1 MKLILFILLNI
12 ILYTG
17 NISAQQ
23 DSSGNYYNPG
33 LNDLVNS
40 ALNSNSKLLPIEY
53 EKKILSANISSVNK
67 QSSPMLQFMVDL
79 LPVDFSN
86 AGEYSVT
93 YSQPLKLF
101 GKLDEQERLARIK
114 SGKPLLEKRELEIEL
129 VRSVKENYFMLSL
142 NEKLSEFNKEFQ
154 KIMKSISSSI
164 EIQYS
169 TGKGN
174 QYEILKSNNEL
185 QKLLLEEIDLRNI
198 RNIFINNLSTL
209 SNELLSENFK
219 TKNIDILL
227 KIDPPVLDSA
237 VLIKDMN
244 SNNIEFQYLEQ
255 LNKENISEKNIAE
268 LERKPDLELMSGY
281 KYMSDSKENFLLFS
295 VLIDLPFMPWNSK
308 RIDAML
314 TEKLLMEKKI
324 SAEYRSLETNLGN
337 ELRNNIVKINSSLEK
352 INYIRSILIPQT
364 EQVFRSSLISYE
376 TSSAGFIDLL
386 DTYRQLR
393 ENNQMLFKEEIDYL
407 ISVSELEKLTGKQIL
422 TIN

>member
-114 SGKPLLEKRELEIEL
+114 SGKPLIEKRELEIEL

-198 RNIFINNLSTL
+198 RKIFINNLSTL

-244 SNNIEFQYLEQ
+244 SNNIEFKYLEQ

-364 EQVFRSSLISYE
+364 EQVFKSSLISYE

-386 DTYRQLR
+386 DTYRELR
-393 ENNQMLFKEEIDYL
+393 ENNQMLFKEEIEYL

>member
-198 RNIFINNLSTL
+198 RKIFINNLSTL
-209 SNELLSENFK
+209 SNEQLSENFK

>member
-40 ALNSNSKLLPIEY
+40 ALNSNSKLQPIEY

-198 RNIFINNLSTL
+198 RKIFINNLSTL
-209 SNELLSENFK
+209 SNEQLSENFK

-295 VLIDLPFMPWNSK
+295 ILIDLPFMPWNSK

-314 TEKLLMEKKI
+314 NEKLLMEKKI

-364 EQVFRSSLISYE
+364 EQVFKSSLISYE

-386 DTYRQLR
+386 DTYRELR

>member
-40 ALNSNSKLLPIEY
+40 ALNSNSKLQPIEY

-114 SGKPLLEKRELEIEL
+114 SGKPLIEKRELEIEL
-129 VRSVKENYFMLSL
+129 IRSVKENYFMLSL
-142 NEKLSEFNKEFQ
+142 NEKLTEFNKEFQ

-198 RNIFINNLSTL
+198 RKIFINNLSTL

-386 DTYRQLR
+386 DTYRELR
-393 ENNQMLFKEEIDYL
+393 ENNQMLFKEEIEYL

>member
-364 EQVFRSSLISYE
+364 EQVFKSSLISYE

>member
-114 SGKPLLEKRELEIEL
+114 SGKPLIEKRELEIEL

-364 EQVFRSSLISYE
+364 EQVFKSSLISYE

>member
-1 MKLILFILLNI
+1 MKLILFIVLNI
-12 ILYTG
+12 MLYAV

-23 DSSGNYYNPG
+23 DSSGNYSNPG
-33 LNDLVNS
+33 LNDLINS
-40 ALNSNSKLLPIEY
+40 ALKSNAKLGPIEY

-67 QSSPMLQFMVDL
+67 QSSPMLQLMVDF

-86 AGEYSVT
+86 AGEYSVI

-101 GKLDEQERLARIK
+101 GKLDEQERLARIR
-114 SGKPLLEKRELEIEL
+114 SGKPLIEKRELEIEL
-129 VRSVKENYFMLSL
+129 IRSVKENYFMLSL
-142 NEKLSEFNKEFQ
+142 NEKLSEFNREFQ

-169 TGKGN
+169 AGKGN
-174 QYEILKSNNEL
+174 QYEILKSNNES

-198 RNIFINNLSTL
+198 RKIFINNLSTL
-209 SNELLSENFK
+209 SGKQLPENFI
-219 TKNIDILL
+219 TQNIDILL
-227 KIDPPVLDSA
+227 KINPPVLDSA
-237 VLIKDMN
+237 ILIKDMVL
-244 SNNIEFQYLEQ
+244 NNTEFQYLDQ
-255 LNKENISEKNIAE
+255 LNKENISEKNIAV

-281 KYMSDSKENFLLFS
+281 KYMSDVKENFLLFS
-295 VLIDLPFMPWNSK
+295 VQVELPFMPWNSK

-314 TEKLLMEKKI
+314 NEKLLMEKKI
-324 SAEYRSLETNLGN
+324 NSEYRSLETNLGN

-352 INYIRSILIPQT
+352 IDYIRSILIPQT
-364 EQVFRSSLISYE
+364 EQVFKSSLISYE

-386 DTYRQLR
+386 DTYRELR
-393 ENNQMLFKEEIDYL
+393 ENNQMLLKEEIEYL

>member
-198 RNIFINNLSTL
+198 RKIFINNLSTL

-314 TEKLLMEKKI
+314 NEKLLMEKKI

-364 EQVFRSSLISYE
+364 EQVFKSSLISYE

-386 DTYRQLR
+386 DTYRELR
-393 ENNQMLFKEEIDYL
+393 ENNQMLFKEEIEYL

>member
-114 SGKPLLEKRELEIEL
+114 SGKPLIEKRELEIEL

-255 LNKENISEKNIAE
+255 LNKENISERNIAE

-364 EQVFRSSLISYE
+364 EQVFKSSLISYE

-386 DTYRQLR
+386 DTYRELR
-393 ENNQMLFKEEIDYL
+393 ENNQMLFKEEIEYL

>member
-12 ILYTG
+12 ILDAVI
-17 NISAQQ
+17 ISAQQ
-23 DSSGNYYNPG
+23 DSAFIYENPG
-33 LNDLVNS
+33 LNDLISS
-40 ALNSNSKLLPIEY
+40 ALNTNAKLGPIEY
-53 EKKILSANISSVNK
+53 EKKILSASISSVNK
-67 QSSPMLQFMVDL
+67 QSSPMLQLMVDL

-86 AGEYSVT
+86 AGEYSVS

-101 GKLDEQERLARIK
+101 GKLDEQERLARIR
-114 SGKPLLEKRELEIEL
+114 SGKPLIEKRELEIEL
-129 VRSVKENYFMLSL
+129 IRSVKENYFMLSL

-169 TGKGN
+169 AGKGN

-198 RNIFINNLSTL
+198 RKLYINNLSTL
-209 SNELLSENFK
+209 SGKQLPENFI
-219 TKNIDILL
+219 TQNIDILL
-227 KIDPPVLDSA
+227 KINPPVLDSA
-237 VLIKDMN
+237 TLIKDMVI
-244 SNNIEFQYLEQ
+244 NNTEFQYLDQ
-255 LNKENISEKNIAE
+255 LNKENISEKNIAG

-281 KYMSDSKENFLLFS
+281 KYMSDTKENFLLFS

-314 TEKLLMEKKI
+314 NEKLLMEKKI
-324 SAEYRSLETNLGN
+324 NSEYRSLKINLGN

-352 INYIRSILIPQT
+352 IDYIRSILIPQT
-364 EQVFRSSLISYE
+364 EQVFKSSLISYE

-386 DTYRQLR
+386 DTYRELR
-393 ENNQMLFKEEIDYL
+393 ENNQMLLKEEIDYL

>member
-1 MKLILFILLNI
+1 MKLILFIIIVN
-12 ILYTG
+12 ILYAG
-17 NISAQQ
+17 SISAQY
-23 DSSGNYYNPG
+23 DSAGNYNNPG
-33 LNDLVNS
+33 LNDLINS
-40 ALNSNSKLLPIEY
+40 ALNSNAKLGPIEY

-67 QSSPMLQFMVDL
+67 QSSPMLQLMVDF

-101 GKLDEQERLARIK
+101 GKLDEQRRLARIR
-114 SGKPLLEKRELEIEL
+114 SGKPLIEKRELEIEL
-129 VRSVKENYFMLSL
+129 IRSVKENYFMLSL

-169 TGKGN
+169 AGKGN

-198 RNIFINNLSTL
+198 RIIFINNLSTL
-209 SNELLSENFK
+209 SNEQLPENFK
-219 TKNIDILL
+219 TKNTDILL
-227 KIDPPVLDSA
+227 KINPPILDSSL
-237 VLIKDMN
+237 LIKDMVL
-244 SNNIEFQYLEQ
+244 NNTEFQYLNQ
-255 LNKENISEKNIAE
+255 LNKETITEKNIAE
-268 LERKPDLELMSGY
+268 LERKPDIELMSGY
-281 KYMSDSKENFLLFS
+281 KYMSDTKENFLLFS
-295 VLIDLPFMPWNSK
+295 LLIDLPFMPWNSK

-314 TEKLLMEKKI
+314 EEKKLMEKKI
-324 SAEYRSLETNLGN
+324 NSEYRSLELNLSN
-337 ELRNNIVKINSSLEK
+337 ELKNNIVKINSSIEK
-352 INYIRSILIPQT
+352 IDYIKSILIPQT
-364 EQVFRSSLISYE
+364 EQVFKSSLISYE

-386 DTYRQLR
+386 DTYRELR
-393 ENNQMLFKEEIDYL
+393 ANNQMLFKEEIEYL

>member
-114 SGKPLLEKRELEIEL
+114 SGKPLIEKRELEIEL

-364 EQVFRSSLISYE
+364 EQVFKSSLISYE

-386 DTYRQLR
+386 DTYRELR
-393 ENNQMLFKEEIDYL
+393 ENNQMLFKEEIEYL

>member
-17 NISAQQ
+17 NISAQR

-40 ALNSNSKLLPIEY
+40 ALNSNSKLQPIEY

-198 RNIFINNLSTL
+198 RKIFINNLSTL
-209 SNELLSENFK
+209 SNEQLSENFK

-308 RIDAML
+308 RIDDML

-364 EQVFRSSLISYE
+364 EQVFKSSLISYE

-386 DTYRQLR
+386 DTYRELR
-393 ENNQMLFKEEIDYL
+393 ENNQMLFKEEIEYL

>member
-255 LNKENISEKNIAE
+255 LNKENISERNIAE

-314 TEKLLMEKKI
+314 NEKLLMEKKI

-364 EQVFRSSLISYE
+364 EQVFKSSLISYE

-386 DTYRQLR
+386 DTYRELR
-393 ENNQMLFKEEIDYL
+393 ENNQMLFKEEIEYL

>member
-86 AGEYSVT
+86 AGEYSVS

-364 EQVFRSSLISYE
+364 EQVFKSSLISYE

>member
-364 EQVFRSSLISYE
+364 EQVFKSSLISYE

-386 DTYRQLR
+386 DTYRELR
-393 ENNQMLFKEEIDYL
+393 ENNQMLFKEEIEYL

>member
-114 SGKPLLEKRELEIEL
+114 SGKPLIEKRELEIEL

-198 RNIFINNLSTL
+198 RKIFINNLSTL

-364 EQVFRSSLISYE
+364 EQVFKSSLISYE

-386 DTYRQLR
+386 DTYRELR
-393 ENNQMLFKEEIDYL
+393 ENNQMLFKEEIEYL

>member
-101 GKLDEQERLARIK
+101 GKLDEQEKLARIK
-114 SGKPLLEKRELEIEL
+114 SGKPLIERRELEIEL

-295 VLIDLPFMPWNSK
+295 ILIDLPFMPWNSK

-364 EQVFRSSLISYE
+364 EQVFKSSLISYE

-386 DTYRQLR
+386 DTYRELR
-393 ENNQMLFKEEIDYL
+393 ENNQMLFKEEIEYL